1 MSRIAINR
9 RMFLRGAAGITIALP
24 FLSTLFSGRN
34 AVAGPP
40 KPPKRFV
47 TWYTSTGTVIAD
59 WRPPTTGTAWKASP
73 ILSPLDTPNLRPYLT
88 ILSGIRMAAAEK
100 LNGNAHNKGMTSM
113 LTGRPFSDIQQTM
126 FGDVGWGAGISLDQ
140 ELAKRLAI
148 PGQLKSIET
157 GVIAFAGDPISSMSY
172 SEGGGQANIVPSES
186 DPRKVFTRLFANIPD
201 SADAKAALE
210 KAIAQR
216 KSMIDL
222 VQDDF
227 KRLNGKLGKAD
238 QDRLDKHLSLIRD
251 LEGRLDVGAYCA
263 KPGAPA
269 VTDGQI
275 YDNDSIPML
284 GKLQMDLIAAGLA
297 CDVTRVATLQW
308 SGAQSVFDF
317 KKIIPSAPWDQL
329 SCPAGVDTCTGGIN
343 TAEHTIS
350 HISVGTAGA
359 GGIPASISP
368 AQLTAMQCLSAIS
381 KWYSEQLAY
390 FGEAL
395 RSHVEADG
403 STLLENTCVM
413 TTTEVAEGP
422 THAFTDMPMML
433 LGGAQ
438 GALKPGH
445 FDFYN
450 NRSMND
456 VFVTVGQ
463 ALDQKDFTT
472 FGDPAYVQGPLTELL
487 A

>member
-1 MSRIAINR
+1 MNR

-34 AVAGPP
+34 AAANPP
-40 KPPKRFV
+40 KSPKRFI
-47 TWYTSTGTVIAD
+47 TWFTSTGTVIAD
-59 WRPPTTGTAWKASP
+59 WRPPTTGAQWKTSP
-73 ILSPLDTPNLRPYLT
+73 ILSPLDTPTLRPHLT
-88 ILSGIRMAAAEK
+88 ILSGVRMAAAEK
-100 LNGNAHNKGMTSM
+100 LDGNSHNKGMTSM
-113 LTGRPFSDIQQTM
+113 LTGRPFTNIQQTM
-126 FGDVGWGAGISLDQ
+126 FGDVGWGSGISIDQ
-140 ELAKRLAI
+140 EMAKRLAL
-148 PGQLKSIET
+148 PNQLKSIET
-157 GVIAFAGDPISSMSY
+157 GVIAFAGDTADSMSY
-172 SEGGGQANIVPSES
+172 SEGGGQANIIPSES
-186 DPRKVFTRLFANIPD
+186 DPRKVFQRLFANVPD

-227 KRLNGKLGKAD
+227 KRLNGKLGKVD

-251 LEGRLDVGAYCA
+251 LEGRLEVGAFCA
-263 KPGAPA
+263 APGSPGI
-269 VTDGQI
+269 DDEQI
-275 YDNDSIPML
+275 YDNDFIPVL

-308 SGAQSVFDF
+308 SGAQSEFDF

-329 SCPAGVDTCTGGIN
+329 SCPPDVDSCADGII
-343 TAEHTIS
+343 TAAHPIS
-350 HISVGTAGA
+350 HSSVGTAGDGVPA
-359 GGIPASISP
+359 GISP
-368 AQLTAMQCLSAIS
+368 AQLAAMQCLSAIS

-395 RSHVEADG
+395 RSHQEADG
-403 STLLENTCVM
+403 STLLDNTCIM
-413 TTTEVAEGP
+413 TVTEVAEGP
-422 THAFTDMPMML
+422 THAFTDIPILL

-445 FDFYN
+445 FDFKN
-450 NRSMND
+450 KRSMND
-456 VFVTVGQ
+456 LFVTVGQ
-463 ALDQKDFTT
+463 ALGAQDFTT
-472 FGDPAYVQGPLTELL
+472 FGDPDYVQGPLTELL

>member
-1 MSRIAINR
+1 MSYSAMNR

-34 AVAGPP
+34 AAAGPP

-47 TWYTSTGTVIAD
+47 TWFTSTGTVVAD
-59 WRPPTTGTAWKASP
+59 WRPPTTGEQWKTSP
-73 ILSPLDTPNLRPYLT
+73 ILSPLDTPNLRSHLT

-100 LNGNAHNKGMTSM
+100 LDGNAHNKGMTSM

-126 FGDVGWGAGISLDQ
+126 FGDVGWGAGISIDQ
-140 ELAKRLAI
+140 EMAKRLAL

-157 GVIAFAGDPISSMSY
+157 GVIAFAGDPVSSMSY

-186 DPRKVFTRLFANIPD
+186 DPRKVYQRLFANIPD

-238 QDRLDKHLSLIRD
+238 QIRLDKHLSLSRD
-251 LEGRLDVGAYCA
+251 LEGRLEVGAFCS
-263 KPGAPA
+263 KPADPA

-275 YDNDSIPML
+275 YDNDSIPLL

-329 SCPAGVDTCTGGIN
+329 SCPMGVDTCTSGIN
-343 TAEHTIS
+343 TAEHTFS
-350 HISVGTAGA
+350 HISVGTAGT
-359 GGIPASISP
+359 GIPAGISP

-395 RSHVEADG
+395 RSHQEADG
-403 STLLENTCVM
+403 STLLDNTCVM
-413 TTTEVAEGP
+413 TCTEVAEGP
-422 THAFTDMPMML
+422 THAFTDLPMLL

-445 FDFYN
+445 FDFEN
-450 NRSMND
+450 KRSMND

-463 ALDQKDFTT
+463 ALGAQDFTT